1 MTAPRIT
8 VDLSKIRHNTR
19 CLVDRLKP
27 HGITVTGVTKA
38 VCGHP
43 EIANAMLEGGV
54 TGLADAR
61 ISNVVRMR
69 NTGIL
74 CPITLIRTPML
85 SQVEQV
91 VENCDDSFNT
101 EMDIIAGL
109 AIEARRKNVIHNII
123 VVVEM
128 GDMREGILP
137 EHLEGT
143 VCQVLKTEGVSLK
156 GIAANFACLGCV
168 APTPEAM
175 TMLSSLAV
183 DTERAC
189 GSILETVSG
198 GGSANLPWALG
209 KETAGQINNLR
220 LGEAILLG
228 TDPITGQPIKG
239 LYTDAFKLLAEV
251 IETKAIANPN
261 PVQMTDPVLSMVCA
275 TIDRPSNTRSIL
287 AIGLQDTDAVGLTFP
302 AGVTFI
308 GATSD
313 HIVVETTN
321 SPLRAGDEMTLNMK
335 YSALTRSMA
344 APDVA
349 KVVRREKALPECIA
363 AKQ

>member
-1 MTAPRIT
+1 
-8 VDLSKIRHNTR
+8 
-19 CLVDRLKP
+19 
-27 HGITVTGVTKA
+27 
-38 VCGHP
+38 
-43 EIANAMLEGGV
+43 
-54 TGLADAR
+54 
-61 ISNVVRMR
+61 
-69 NTGIL
+69 
-74 CPITLIRTPML
+74 ML

-91 VENCDDSFNT
+91 VANCDDSFNT

-109 AIEARRKNVIHNII
+109 ATEARRKNVVHNII

-137 EHLEGT
+137 EHLEDT
-143 VCQVLKTEGVSLK
+143 VSQILKTEGVALK
-156 GIAANFACLGCV
+156 GIATNFACLSCV

-183 DTERAC
+183 DTERTG

-209 KETAGQINNLR
+209 KETTGQINNLR

-228 TDPITGQPIKG
+228 TDPISGHPIDG

-251 IETKAIANPN
+251 IETKAITKQN
-261 PVQMTDPVLSMVCA
+261 PVLSMVCMA
-275 TIDRPSNTRSIL
+275 TDRPSNTRSIL
-287 AIGLQDTDAVGLTFP
+287 AIGLQDTDAAGLTFP

-313 HIVVETTN
+313 HIVIETTN
-321 SPLRAGDEMTLNMK
+321 SPLRAGDEMTLHMK

-349 KVVRREKALPECIA
+349 KIVRKEKILTECIA
-363 AKQ
+363 ANTARPSPN